1 MMDSRKMHDWLQVI
15 GVFGVMLSLVFVGV
29 EIRQSREIAIADVF
43 QQKSALAVQVQQG
56 FVSPELY
63 SAAVRK
69 MLSGELLSPIEK
81 GLLQFGQS
89 PWFQYWENVHFQ
101 YEIGL
106 LSKAA
111 WQGSR
116 NTMRN
121 RLSNP
126 IYQEWW
132 ESDRLNW
139 RESFTK
145 EVDTVLLEVRA
156 SKPE

>member
-1 MMDSRKMHDWLQVI
+1 MMDSRKISDWLQVI
-15 GVFGVMLSLVFVGV
+15 GVFGVMLSLVFVGI

-56 FVSPELY
+56 FVSPELF

-69 MLSGELLSPIEK
+69 LLSGEVLSPMEK
-81 GLLQFGQS
+81 GLLQFGQT

-106 LSKAA
+106 LSEEA

-116 NTMRN
+116 NAMRN
-121 RLSNP
+121 RLSTP

-139 RESFTK
+139 RESFTS
-145 EVDTVLLEVRA
+145 EVDTVLSEVRA
-156 SKPE
+156 SQPD